1 MNLKT
6 SVAGNWIICIHIER
20 FAISESLL
28 SQSEFHNLVTSH
40 VYFINKQNEC
50 STGTGKTG
58 LFIVPEA

>member
-1 MNLKT
+1 M
-6 SVAGNWIICIHIER
+6 AGNWIICIHIER

-28 SQSEFHNLVTSH
+28 SQSLLSHNLVTSH